1 MCIFCISYAEPASS
15 SRPQI
20 SGPSDLLRFS
30 VGLGNGVTLMCPAQ
44 GFPVPL
50 YRTQVSRCFVPLK
63 HIQLRHL
70 EPVGLARPKFST
82 IDKSRTFEIS
92 DGRGVTL
99 QCPAQAYP
107 VPVFNTKPKLTS
119 LDVKATNPR
128 VYPNASTPLLCP
140 AQGFPV
146 PAFRANGKCEAK
158 ILWSFEPVS
167 SAKPKFTND
176 DIKVVKP
183 TARSSAVALTCP
195 GQGFPVP
202 VTRASAKPKLSANR
216 KIELVESRLSG
227 SSTLMCPVHGYP
239 VNDAEVASPVVRG
252 SLTSA
257 KPKLPANR
265 KVEWLDVHS
274 SGTTKPV
281 GLKPPS
287 FSSDDESRA
296 FSRRKESHVAL
307 MCNAQG
313 SPAPMTRTIIVS
325 VPVGLKAP
333 KFSSENS
340 LSAWTKRAGSQITL
354 ECNAQG
360 SPAPKAR
367 ELILISIFDC
377 EPCPEPVGLKAP
389 KFSSDLSFSGYAR
402 RKGVDISL
410 QCNAQGSPA
419 PIARYHM
426 RIFTVAGMRSPVGAK
441 SPALSSDDLSR
452 TIGRHE
458 GQDTALIFNH
468 LSSEPVG
475 SKAPAFSG
483 EAKITLLTRGR
494 NEAISISCN
503 AQAHPPPVTREE
515 VEEARSVSD
524 TEIANYPVGS
534 KAPAFLGD
542 VKSFFFLRQEGAELG
557 MTCNA
562 QGHPIP
568 LSSKAPALTGILKG
582 GWMRQNS
589 ASHIVLTCPAQ
600 GYPVPAFRP
609 LELKH
614 RLSLE
619 LSRDGGYRKMKS
631 QALLCQ
637 PVGTKAP
644 AFMGEMKGWWFAK
657 VEKSTVVMSCPA
669 QAYPVPAFSKA
680 PAFTGEMK
688 ASWWLDKRV
697 KSSLVMPCPAQDPLI
712 VHTKLPG
719 YVLSEPVG
727 SKAPAVIGELRGGWK
742 AKAASTSV
750 VMSCPAQGYP
760 VPNFRK
766 APSIQGEEGSSMKRR
781 GGMDIVIP
789 CHDPAGRVSPKFPKS
804 AKTNSFEVSNG
815 IETTLLCDAQAFPT
829 PAFRLKLTLFH
840 RSEPVGKVSP
850 KFPRSAKSESFDVIT
865 GKELRMLCD
874 AQAYPAPT
882 FRSFFVSF
890 ACVYVEPV
898 NGAAPRIPPT
908 AKITVLTS
916 SVTSPV
922 TMLCQAQANPIP
934 IFSGPPRLPPR
945 SKFDALLK
953 PQEMSLTLLC
963 EAQASPP
970 PFYSVFR
977 YYRDNITEPSGS
989 VPPNV
994 RDKEVNGMK
1003 RILHVGQTVGLTCP
1017 VQGFPAPLFRYT

>member
-1 MCIFCISYAEPASS
+1 MTEKLRAYSVNANEPLTLFCPAQAFPVPAIRRFPFQHSGTLTCQYNEPVASARPKFPTLADSQAFRVSLGGAMTVLCPAQGFPVPSY
-15 SRPQI
+15 RPQI

-50 YRTQVSRCFVPLK
+50 YRIGITYIETSNDGNPFPAFIINLF
-63 HIQLRHL
+63 
-70 EPVGLARPKFST
+70 EPASSSKPKFPSVNDIGVRIVKDSSFTMLCPAQAYPIATFRPKFST

-158 ILWSFEPVS
+158 ILWSFGVDANTGVYFGVTDMSRSRVSGANYTPVS

-239 VNDAEVASPVVRG
+239 VPLS
-252 SLTSA
+252 STSA

-313 SPAPMTRTIIVS
+313 SPAPMT
-325 VPVGLKAP
+325 
-333 KFSSENS
+333 SENS

-360 SPAPKAR
+360 SPAPKA
-367 ELILISIFDC
+367 
-377 EPCPEPVGLKAP
+377 
-389 KFSSDLSFSGYAR
+389 SGYAR

-503 AQAHPPPVTREE
+503 AQAHPPPVTR
-515 VEEARSVSD
+515 
-524 TEIANYPVGS
+524 
-534 KAPAFLGD
+534 
-542 VKSFFFLRQEGAELG
+542 
-557 MTCNA
+557 
-562 QGHPIP
+562 
-568 LSSKAPALTGILKG
+568 
-582 GWMRQNS
+582 
-589 ASHIVLTCPAQ
+589 
-600 GYPVPAFRP
+600 
-609 LELKH
+609 
-614 RLSLE
+614 
-619 LSRDGGYRKMKS
+619 
-631 QALLCQ
+631 
-637 PVGTKAP
+637 
-644 AFMGEMKGWWFAK
+644 
-657 VEKSTVVMSCPA
+657 
-669 QAYPVPAFSKA
+669 
-680 PAFTGEMK
+680 
-688 ASWWLDKRV
+688 
-697 KSSLVMPCPAQDPLI
+697 
-712 VHTKLPG
+712 
-719 YVLSEPVG
+719 
-727 SKAPAVIGELRGGWK
+727 
-742 AKAASTSV
+742 
-750 VMSCPAQGYP
+750 
-760 VPNFRK
+760 
-766 APSIQGEEGSSMKRR
+766 
-781 GGMDIVIP
+781 
-789 CHDPAGRVSPKFPKS
+789 
-804 AKTNSFEVSNG
+804 
-815 IETTLLCDAQAFPT
+815 
-829 PAFRLKLTLFH
+829 
-840 RSEPVGKVSP
+840 
-850 KFPRSAKSESFDVIT
+850 
-865 GKELRMLCD
+865 
-874 AQAYPAPT
+874 
-882 FRSFFVSF
+882 
-890 ACVYVEPV
+890 
-898 NGAAPRIPPT
+898 
-908 AKITVLTS
+908 
-916 SVTSPV
+916 
-922 TMLCQAQANPIP
+922 
-934 IFSGPPRLPPR
+934 
-945 SKFDALLK
+945 
-953 PQEMSLTLLC
+953 
-963 EAQASPP
+963 
-970 PFYSVFR
+970 
-977 YYRDNITEPSGS
+977 
-989 VPPNV
+989 
-994 RDKEVNGMK
+994 
-1003 RILHVGQTVGLTCP
+1003 
-1017 VQGFPAPLFRYT
+1017 